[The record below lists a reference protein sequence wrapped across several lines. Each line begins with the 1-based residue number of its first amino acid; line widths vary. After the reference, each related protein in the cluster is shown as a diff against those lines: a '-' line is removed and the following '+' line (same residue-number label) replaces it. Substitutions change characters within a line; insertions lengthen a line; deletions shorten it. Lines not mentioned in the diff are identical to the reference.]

1 MMQLNAKIMRIWDKK
16 KKLDKVVADR
26 EFLLDEYRKLK
37 DQYEMQRSKT
47 SNIEEHAK
55 VMEDMNTARNKNYLF
70 IRGTI
75 SHIIQRRFAIL
86 SESFSCQV

>member
-1 MMQLNAKIMRIWDKK
+1 MQLNAKIMQIWDKK

-37 DQYEMQRSKT
+37 DQYEIQRSKI
-47 SNIEEHAK
+47 SKIEEHVKA
-55 VMEDMNTARNKNYLF
+55 MEDMNAARKNNYLF

-86 SESFSCQV
+86 SESFSRQV